1 MAYTCIMTGKGV
13 GSCDGCRQRNICAGI
28 DFAEP
33 GDAKQ
38 WLEAEIARTEQQI
51 ARISAMIGT
60 DYATGG

>member
-1 MAYTCIMTGKGV
+1 MYTCLLSKRKV
-13 GSCDGCRQRNICAGI
+13 QSCDGCRQRNICAGI

-38 WLEAEIARTEQQI
+38 WLAAEIARTEQQI
-51 ARISAMIGT
+51 ARISAMMET